1 MTPEYHRPNSIDQAV
16 ALLAE
21 KPRTVLAGGTDLYPA
36 TKAQSLH
43 GCVLD
48 LNGIAGLRGVTRE
61 DAGWRI
67 GAGTTWTDVLRAD
80 LPPAF
85 DGLKRAAR
93 EVGAAQI
100 QNVGTLA
107 GNLCNASPAADGA
120 PPLLT
125 LDSAVEMVSER
136 GKRVLPLG
144 EFLIGPRRTA
154 LASDEMVS
162 ALLIPAGADA
172 GMGNFA
178 KLGARTH
185 LVISIAM
192 VAARL
197 VVEDGQVTVARVA
210 VGSCSATARRL
221 MTLERSL
228 MGGDAGDVAA
238 HVREALDPIDDVRGT
253 AGYRKDAA
261 AAMVSR
267 MIEGMM
273 R

>member
-1 MTPEYHRPNSIDQAV
+1 MTPDYHRPDTLHDAV

-21 KPRTVLAGGTDLYPA
+21 RPCVLLAGGTDLYPA
-36 TKAQSLH
+36 TKAQSLK
-43 GCVLD
+43 GSVLD
-48 LNGIAGLRGVTRE
+48 LGGIAGLRGITRNTE
-61 DAGWRI
+61 GWRI
-67 GAGTTWTDVLRAD
+67 GAGTTWTDMLRAD

-93 EVGAAQI
+93 EVGAVQI

-125 LDSAVEMVSER
+125 LDTSVELVSVR
-136 GKRVLPLG
+136 GVRVLGLG
-144 EFLIGPRRTA
+144 DFLVGPRRTA
-154 LASDEMVS
+154 LTKDEMVS
-162 ALLIPAGADA
+162 ALLIPTAAGDGVAD
-172 GMGNFA
+172 FV

-197 VVEDGQVTVARVA
+197 VVEDGRVTCARVA

-221 MTLERSL
+221 LVLEEAL
-228 MGGDAGDVAA
+228 IGGDVGDVAA
-238 HVREALDPIDDVRGT
+238 HVRAALDPIDDVRGT
-253 AGYRKDAA
+253 AGYRLDAA
-261 AAMVSR
+261 AEITMR
-267 MIEGMM
+267 MLREMM
-273 R
+273 P